1 MTVNAF
7 VNNVKKEDAV
17 TVLTANYYPS
27 DDARPIAVPIYS
39 YINVD
44 KGRVAYYASSFDWTA
59 HWADESAGMD
69 FYRNL
74 FNTNLPD
81 EKVDYPFEIKVSYD
95 GAKGYVEI
103 LPLRLNASASVKI
116 AVETPNK
123 TIHEDTLPFQTNGF
137 TYSFEAKETGKYTI
151 YMTYVRADAAEDEAV
166 SVFFDLSYA
175 PEYNSFLAFDVS
187 EVHQF
192 IRHRGQ
198 VTTDGTVDLSNS
210 DDQVATYTID
220 FTIPFAAAVVILF
233 VIDIIIRKLKWS
245 DIKGLF
251 KKQAPNIKKG
261 G

>member
-1 MTVNAF
+1 MDILEKRLQF
-7 VNNVKKEDAV
+7 D
-17 TVLTANYYPS
+17 
-27 DDARPIAVPIYS
+27 IYEGQR
-39 YINVD
+39 
-44 KGRVAYYASSFDWTA
+44 K
-59 HWADESAGMD
+59 
-69 FYRNL
+69 
-74 FNTNLPD
+74 
-81 EKVDYPFEIKVSYD
+81 
-95 GAKGYVEI
+95 
-103 LPLRLNASASVKI
+103 SASGIGYADLKEECNKREQ
-116 AVETPNK
+116 ARKKFLAKNK
-123 TIHEDTLPFQTNGF
+123 TYTYTFNEEETLRFQTNGF
-137 TYSFEAKETGKYTI
+137 THSFEAKDTGKYTI
-151 YMTYVRADAAEDEAV
+151 YMTYVRADVAEDEPV

-220 FTIPFAAAVVILF
+220 FTILFAAAVVILF